1 MCKQWWKN
9 CASVC
14 MCLHACVCKYAL
26 KNAWKHAWTMLT
38 AHSPISSEML
48 WSYWERSPLKMMN
61 QSSPTLFHFPWKV
74 QMWWPKGD
82 NFKHPH
88 TWHPYNASCFHYGNL
103 SVSLWDTVTLQLV
116 CGDALSCSALSDL
129 LPFRA
134 SLSYSVYFSFFFIIL
149 CITLPV
155 LKTLFWDKRKKTV
168 MPLALGKI
176 ERWHGSFT
184 MTVST

>member
-1 MCKQWWKN
+1 MSWAFHSLLIFNLKFLHFFNVKYLHFQQWWKN
-9 CASVC
+9 CTSVC

-38 AHSPISSEML
+38 AHSPISSEIL

-103 SVSLWDTVTLQLV
+103 SVSLWDTVILQLV

-129 LPFRA
+129 LPFHA
-134 SLSYSVYFSFFFIIL
+134 SLSYSVYFSFFYHL
-149 CITLPV
+149 V
-155 LKTLFWDKRKKTV
+155 YY
-168 MPLALGKI
+168 
-176 ERWHGSFT
+176 FT
-184 MTVST
+184 CVEDTFLR